1 MSAQVHL
8 SVRWC
13 LRPEQ
18 GDAVLAALQWLM
30 TATRREPGCVT
41 CAVSTE
47 MRDRIHVSLS
57 ETWDSEDS
65 LRRHVRR
72 GRFGKLA
79 GLLESATE
87 PPEFVFALPQGRRGL
102 DYVTEV
108 RSEPGHATGS
118 M

>member
-18 GDAVLAALQWLM
+18 ADAVIAALQSLM

-65 LRRHVRR
+65 LRWHVRR

-79 GLLESATE
+79 GLLESAME
-87 PPEFVFALPQGRRGL
+87 QPEFVFALPHGRRGL

-108 RSEPGHATGS
+108 RSKPGQTNGP